1 MFNLTQQIKD
11 DLVASKSEIDRL
23 SKLLENAV
31 ATNISISLKETTE
44 VIKSNLVKQ
53 IQEEDFEIQHL
64 RHRLREKVK
73 IRADLR
79 GQLSS
84 DRDSY

>member
-1 MFNLTQQIKD
+1 MKAELKAAN
-11 DLVASKSEIDRL
+11 EENERL
-23 SKLLENAV
+23 SRLLEVAV
-31 ATNISISLKETTE
+31 ATNISISLKETSE

-64 RHRLREKVK
+64 RHRLKEKMK

-79 GQLSS
+79 GQSSS
-84 DRDSY
+84 DGDSF

>member
-1 MFNLTQQIKD
+1 MFNFTQQMKD
-11 DLVASKSEIDRL
+11 ELSASKSEIERL
-23 SKLLENAV
+23 SKLLENAL

-44 VIKSNLVKQ
+44 VIKFNLVKQ

-64 RHRLREKVK
+64 RHRLKEKVK

-79 GQLSS
+79 GKLSS
-84 DRDSY
+84 DRDSF